1 MTPVLP
7 GSWLTQTEGFSGLDT
22 KNSRAASG
30 ESCARICSVKANVSS
45 LMVIT
50 RSNVCPLYFCKRYVA
65 VAPLR
70 DASAKDERGSRDSKL
85 KCTGKLEPSRMRVSA
100 CSIMAATSGKS
111 GSSEERKSTLICCR
125 ACWGAGE
132 ELAAEHCRIM
142 PRQKTQIR

>member
-30 ESCARICSVKANVSS
+30 QSFARISSVKANVSS
-45 LMVIT
+45 LIVIT
-50 RSNVCPLYFCKRYVA
+50 RSKLCPLYFCKRYVA
-65 VAPLR
+65 IARLR
-70 DASAKDERGSRDSKL
+70 DESAKDDKGSRYSKL

-111 GSSEERKSTLICCR
+111 GSSEERKSTSICCR
-125 ACWGAGE
+125 V
-132 ELAAEHCRIM
+132 
-142 PRQKTQIR
+142 